1 VQVYVKEP
9 VSATVLAGH
18 GLGYLCK
25 GKIESHRVE
34 IILKGEKVQRAMGK

>member
-1 VQVYVKEP
+1 VQVYVYEP

-25 GKIESHRVE
+25 GKIGSHRVE